1 MPWARRPLCFRGIGS
16 HHREPPSH
24 AHARP
29 VKHLLSNLFCCSRDV
44 KAIRNAAEEE
54 EADVSEE
61 GESVPMGPLTL
72 EEYIRTLEPYN
83 PAIHGWRGDEPWKGA
98 RRRHTVFQCS
108 DIGPRPRYTDTN
120 NGQLYTNQCI
130 SVSADHALYI

>member
-16 HHREPPSH
+16 HHHQEPPSH

-29 VKHLLSNLFCCSRDV
+29 VKHLFSNFFCCT
-44 KAIRNAAEEE
+44 RNAKALRHVADE

-72 EEYIRTLEPYN
+72 EEYIKTLEPYN

-98 RRRHTVFQCS
+98 RRRHTVFQCT
-108 DIGPRPRYTDTN
+108 DFGPRPRTHLN
-120 NGQLYTNQCI
+120 NGQLYVNQGI